1 MGININNSTNSD
13 HGFFNDISEN
23 KTNNH
28 SKSEY
33 DLNYGNAESS
43 DTLGTL
49 VDKLMTD
56 LGKLLL
62 TDLDPVFDRILT
74 AIEKRMNRKLT
85 FDEYIQVIGSMI
97 DERIIK
103 TQKEQGIRF
112 ISGKLQFTVNNEN
125 GLLNFKVDCYYQNAL
140 KQWIKQES
148 KGHTKLSRFSDSAYD
163 QLKEIYRNGE
173 LVLDIDAPETSI

>member
-13 HGFFNDISEN
+13 RGFFNDISES
-23 KTNNH
+23 KTNN
-28 SKSEY
+28 SKSDY
-33 DLNYGNAESS
+33 DLNYGNTESS
-43 DTLGTL
+43 DTLGVL

-62 TDLDPVFDRILT
+62 TDLDPVFDRLLT
-74 AIEKRMNRKLT
+74 AIEKRMNRKLN

-173 LVLDIDAPETSI
+173 LILDIDAPETPF